1 LYSSVNEAFEPP
13 WFVSSTEAKPL
24 PPITAE
30 SLPPI
35 RTWKG
40 EKNVAEPPPELA
52 RPAVGFVYS
61 KLLGDG
67 TAVIV
72 KVPL

>member
-1 LYSSVNEAFEPP
+1 MYAR
-13 WFVSSTEAKPL
+13 PL

-35 RTWKG
+35 RTWNG
-40 EKNVAEPPPELA
+40 EKYVAVPPPELA
-52 RPAVGFVYS
+52 RPEAAAVYWNVRAV
-61 KLLGDG
+61 G

-72 KVPL
+72 NVPL